1 MFSNQIKS
9 KLTDSKKDEVPAEFE
24 EMHPK
29 INSFLLVIH
38 LLLHDCISTHMSLN
52 IYGSNRND
60 ILSHYMFFKISQ
72 EKTKYVE
79 ERFFKFFSSPPP
91 PSLNSKQAYT
101 LAFRLIVLS
110 LSVNQRRLP
119 LSIRNKGSIS

>member
-38 LLLHDCISTHMSLN
+38 LLLHDCISTHKSLN

-91 PSLNSKQAYT
+91 PLSKFKTSIYLGFSSHSSILECEPTSSSTLYT
-101 LAFRLIVLS
+101 
-110 LSVNQRRLP
+110 Q
-119 LSIRNKGSIS
+119 

>member
-60 ILSHYMFFKISQ
+60 ILSHYMFLKISQ

-79 ERFFKFFSSPPP
+79 QRFFKFFSSPLPP
-91 PSLNSKQAYT
+91 YKLKSSIYLGFSSHSSILECEPTSSSTLYT
-101 LAFRLIVLS
+101 
-110 LSVNQRRLP
+110 Q
-119 LSIRNKGSIS
+119 